1 MKPHDEP
8 HGLCSVDPITLTG
21 LAIGALGGL
30 GAGAASGAIGGGSSG
45 AAAAAPAAPSAA
57 PAAAPAP
64 PAQAP
69 LGNKNAPK
77 PQQQSFIGAAATPPT
92 QSGQKSLLGQ

>member
-1 MKPHDEP
+1 MRPHSEP

-30 GAGAASGAIGGGSSG
+30 GAGAAAGAVGGGG
-45 AAAAAPAAPSAA
+45 ASAPTPAAPPPPTAAAP
-57 PAAAPAP
+57 P
-64 PAQAP
+64 PQAP
-69 LGNKNAPK
+69 MAKTK
-77 PQQQSFIGAAATPPT
+77 PASGTPSFIGAAATPPT